1 MKIKKKDN
9 VLIISGRDRGRKGR
23 VLKVIPGEKRVVVD
37 GIRMTK
43 KRIRPKKEGEKGQ
56 IVEVPQSLP
65 ISNVALICPQCNERT
80 RVGYR
85 GDGSEQKKRICR
97 KCQKIID

>member
-9 VLIISGRDRGRKGR
+9 VLIISGRDRGKKGR
-23 VLKVIPGEKRVVVD
+23 VLRVIPEKDRLIVD

-43 KRIRPKKEGEKGQ
+43 KRVKPRKEGEKGQ
-56 IVEVPQSLP
+56 IVEVPQPLP
-65 ISNVALICPQCNERT
+65 VSNVALICPQCNERT

-85 GDGSEQKKRICR
+85 GEGSSQKKRICR